1 MSIQYSLVLGNFVI
15 HVGALILL
23 KQHKDNLSN
32 KNQKNIIAALCGC
45 ELSGALLCGIFYICR
60 LHVSKVIVQVISCF
74 KITYFAPTYYFI
86 MYLLTIDRFLVFY
99 LNIRYTLYITSTKV
113 IKLIISTVT
122 LFVAT
127 TIAFSALI
135 VTQKMTLYW
144 LNQGIATL
152 FLILDVA
159 YIFVVATTY
168 IYIFM
173 IYRQRSRIRTSNQCI
188 KSNDHFKLL
197 VPSLIIVA
205 FIVFTITP
213 RLLSGATAYG
223 NSTF

>member
-1 MSIQYSLVLGNFVI
+1 
-15 HVGALILL
+15 
-23 KQHKDNLSN
+23 
-32 KNQKNIIAALCGC
+32 
-45 ELSGALLCGIFYICR
+45 
-60 LHVSKVIVQVISCF
+60 
-74 KITYFAPTYYFI
+74 

-213 RLLSGATAYG
+213 RFLSGAIAYG